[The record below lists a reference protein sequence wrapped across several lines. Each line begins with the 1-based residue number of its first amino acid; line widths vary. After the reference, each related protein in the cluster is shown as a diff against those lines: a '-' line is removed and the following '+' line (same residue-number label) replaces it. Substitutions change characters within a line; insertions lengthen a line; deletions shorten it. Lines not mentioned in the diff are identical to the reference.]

1 MQELWD
7 LKVLVNDQ
15 HTFFLHQSVICAFS
29 GKLRKLVKQESQNKK
44 KKKKSI
50 SVGEFPGGPCGFEL
64 VSRFCYSNG
73 SIGLTPSNVALL
85 HCSAVA
91 LDMADTLLEQTSAF
105 LDGAAG
111 WQWSDA
117 LGALRSCEAFFPAA
131 NSCGLLRRLISSL
144 TSRIPLDCTAP
155 IPPPPSSSSVSS
167 SAASTSPE
175 SSMATPSDSLQKKEW
190 WFDELAVLAPITVE
204 EMARSLEA
212 FMADNKSLLLTR
224 FLLHYLKSVAQ
235 RPGSRKEMEAA
246 VGGLA
251 ETAVHGVVAI
261 GRSTPGAFSC
271 RGLFWVLRVVTG
283 LGVSREVRDEL
294 EKLMGQVLDQATLDD
309 LLVSGHGVVYD
320 VNLVVRLVRT
330 FVGGSAAAGGEVEL
344 QRMRKVGRLMDKYLG
359 EICPDQSLKVGKF
372 LEAAEALPDSARD
385 CFDGVYRAMDIY
397 LQSHPGLSGEEVA
410 NLCRCLNYEKLT
422 LESCKD
428 LAKNRRIPP
437 GIAVQA
443 LASQRSKLHIGST
456 TTTTTTT
463 ITTTIE
469 TTPCSPAAAPD
480 DEEKD
485 RMREEMQR
493 MEKKVKELEKVCKSL
508 KGRMTMMAKKSLSH
522 GNISRGGMPK
532 LC

>member
-1 MQELWD
+1 MQELCD

-15 HTFFLHQSVICAFS
+15 HTFFLHQRVICAFS
-29 GKLRKLVKQESQNKK
+29 GKMRKLVKQENQKK

-64 VSRFCYSNG
+64 VSRFCYNNG
-73 SIGLTPSNVALL
+73 SIDLTPSNVALL

-117 LGALRSCEAFFPAA
+117 LAALRCCEAFFPAA
-131 NSCGLLRRLISSL
+131 NSCGLIRRLISSL
-144 TSRIPLDCTAP
+144 TSRIPLDRTAS
-155 IPPPPSSSSVSS
+155 IPPPPSSSS

-309 LLVSGHGVVYD
+309 LLVSGHGVAFD

-330 FVGGSAAAGGEVEL
+330 FAGSAAGAGEVEL

-372 LEAAEALPDSARD
+372 LEVAEALPDSARD

-410 NLCRCLNYEKLT
+410 KLCRCLNYEKLT

-443 LASQRSKLHIGST
+443 LVSQRSKLHMETAAAAT
-456 TTTTTTT
+456 TTTTTAET
-463 ITTTIE
+463 IL
-469 TTPCSPAAAPD
+469 CSPAVAPD
-480 DEEKD
+480 DEEEKE
-485 RMREEMQR
+485 RLREEMHR
-493 MEKKVKELEKVCKSL
+493 MERKVKELEKVCKSL
-508 KGRMTMMAKKSLSH
+508 KGQMTKMAKKSLSH